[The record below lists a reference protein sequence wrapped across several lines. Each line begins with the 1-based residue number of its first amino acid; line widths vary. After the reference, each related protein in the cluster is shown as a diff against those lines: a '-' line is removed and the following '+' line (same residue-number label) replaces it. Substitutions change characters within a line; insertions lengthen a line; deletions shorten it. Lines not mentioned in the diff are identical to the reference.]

1 MKYLI
6 FLIIICSGGVA
17 TAQITFSLS
26 DCIKYTLNNHNSIK
40 VYDNNIAIAKAQSA
54 QALAAYLPNV
64 TGSAN
69 FTDNLKLSNTVLPAG
84 IISPQPIEVQFGT
97 KYSTDLGVNVSQTL
111 FDYSKLVAIK
121 ANKPYAEMTELQKQQ
136 NKETLMYNTATA
148 YFQVLIYKE
157 QLSLLE
163 VNKSKY
169 DKMAKVLE
177 YQCSKGTVL
186 EKDVDR
192 VKVNLNST
200 IYQIEDAQTKEELA
214 LNTLKNAMGMDRDT
228 TLLIADN
235 INYESLALIPL
246 QSDFDLNNL
255 TENKINTLSV
265 TLQEYT
271 VKSKQA
277 SQLPTFTTQGKWG
290 NQVLNKNFSDA
301 FSDWKSYSYIGASM
315 NIPLFSGFK
324 TRNEIK
330 EEKLKLDNEKLNF
343 KIKQQNLKLTYD
355 NARSAVATA
364 FSNYESNRD
373 NMNLANKVL
382 SVTDYQYQRGAA
394 NLTDY
399 LNDDAGYK
407 ATQTNYINSLYNLMI
422 SQLSYQKS
430 QGKLLEFINQI
441 K

>member
-17 TAQITFSLS
+17 AAQITFSLS
-26 DCIKYTLNNHNSIK
+26 DCIKYTLNNHNSVK
-40 VYDNNIAIAKAQSA
+40 VYDNNIAIAKTQSA

-64 TGSAN
+64 NGSAN
-69 FTDNLKLSNTVLPAG
+69 FTDNLKLPNTVLPAG
-84 IISPQPIEVQFGT
+84 IISPQPATVQFGT
-97 KYSTDLGVNVSQTL
+97 KYNSDFSVNVSQTL

-136 NKETLMYNTATA
+136 NEETLMYNTATA

-177 YQCSKGTVL
+177 YQYGKGTVL

-200 IYQIEDAQTKEELA
+200 IYQIEDAKTKEELA
-214 LNTLKNAMGMDRDT
+214 LNTLKNAMGMDRDI
-228 TLLIADN
+228 TLVIASN

-265 TLQEYT
+265 TLQEYS
-271 VKSKQA
+271 VMSKQA
-277 SQLPTFTTQGKWG
+277 NQLPTFTTMGKWG
-290 NQVLNKNFSDA
+290 NQVLNKKISDA
-301 FSDWKSYSYIGASM
+301 FSDWKSYSYIGVSM
-315 NIPLFSGFK
+315 NVPLFSGFK
-324 TRNEIK
+324 TRKEIK

-343 KIKQQNLKLTYD
+343 KIKQQNLKLNYD

-430 QGKLLEFINQI
+430 QGKLPEFINQI

>member
-6 FLIIICSGGVA
+6 FLIIICSGGAA

-64 TGSAN
+64 NGSAN
-69 FTDNLKLSNTVLPAG
+69 FTDNLKLPSTVLPAG
-84 IISPQPIEVQFGT
+84 LISSQPITVQFGT
-97 KYSTDLGVNVSQTL
+97 RYNSDFGVDVSQTL

-157 QLSLLE
+157 QLRLLE
-163 VNKSKY
+163 VNKNKY
-169 DKMAKVLE
+169 DEMVKVLE
-177 YQCSKGTVL
+177 YQYSKGTVL

-200 IYQIEDAQTKEELA
+200 IYQIEDAKTKEELA

-228 TLLIADN
+228 TLVIAGN

-265 TLQEYT
+265 TLQEYS
-271 VKSKQA
+271 VMSKQA
-277 SQLPTFTTQGKWG
+277 SQLPTFTTVGKWG
-290 NQVLNKNFSDA
+290 NQVLNKTFSDA
-301 FSDWKSYSYIGASM
+301 FSDWKSYSYIGVSM

-343 KIKQQNLKLTYD
+343 KINQQDLKLNYD

-373 NMNLANKVL
+373 NMSLANKVL

-430 QGKLLEFINQI
+430 QGKLSEFINKI

>member
-1 MKYLI
+1 
-6 FLIIICSGGVA
+6 
-17 TAQITFSLS
+17 
-26 DCIKYTLNNHNSIK
+26 
-40 VYDNNIAIAKAQSA
+40 
-54 QALAAYLPNV
+54 
-64 TGSAN
+64 
-69 FTDNLKLSNTVLPAG
+69 
-84 IISPQPIEVQFGT
+84 
-97 KYSTDLGVNVSQTL
+97 
-111 FDYSKLVAIK
+111 
-121 ANKPYAEMTELQKQQ
+121 
-136 NKETLMYNTATA
+136 MYNTATA

-157 QLSLLE
+157 QLRLLE
-163 VNKSKY
+163 VNKNKY
-169 DKMAKVLE
+169 DEMVKVLE
-177 YQCSKGTVL
+177 YQYSKGTVL

-200 IYQIEDAQTKEELA
+200 IYQIEDAKTKEELA

-228 TLLIADN
+228 TLVIAGN

-265 TLQEYT
+265 TLQEYS
-271 VKSKQA
+271 VMSKQA
-277 SQLPTFTTQGKWG
+277 SQLPTFTTVGKWG
-290 NQVLNKNFSDA
+290 NQVLNKTFSDA
-301 FSDWKSYSYIGASM
+301 FSDWKSYSYIGVSM

-343 KIKQQNLKLTYD
+343 KINQQDLKLNYD

-373 NMNLANKVL
+373 NMSLANKVL

-430 QGKLLEFINQI
+430 QGKLSEFINKI